1 MRAKM
6 PITQNAINA
15 NMTSLL
21 MQILERKKEES
32 VKEHIFFHLS
42 RTQENQII
50 LIRI

>member
-15 NMTSLL
+15 NTTSLL
-21 MQILERKKEES
+21 MQILERKKEEN